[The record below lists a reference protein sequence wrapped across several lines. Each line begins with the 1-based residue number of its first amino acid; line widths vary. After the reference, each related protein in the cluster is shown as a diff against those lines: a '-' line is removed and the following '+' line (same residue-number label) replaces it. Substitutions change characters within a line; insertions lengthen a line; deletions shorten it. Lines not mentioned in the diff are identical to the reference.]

1 MIHDIGYQG
10 LKMKIFLVYH
20 FFDSGLSKPWER
32 LQVQYFLKQYEIIKT
47 RVYMP
52 TYELISSSDNY
63 VACFSQQCIEARARN
78 DY

>member
-1 MIHDIGYQG
+1 
-10 LKMKIFLVYH
+10 
-20 FFDSGLSKPWER
+20 
-32 LQVQYFLKQYEIIKT
+32 
-47 RVYMP
+47 MP